1 MEEKT
6 NFLEKFWYLFVIL
19 AVVLVG
25 VIGGLWF
32 NNQKVLQESSNQN
45 APVAEEI
52 TPTTEED
59 TQIAVIEQQSDSDEV
74 NDIESDIQATDL
86 SNLDKEMANIEA
98 EIASP

>member
-25 VIGGLWF
+25 VVGGLWF
-32 NNQKVLQESSNQN
+32 NNQKVLQESSSQN

>member
-59 TQIAVIEQQSDSDEV
+59 TQIAALEQQSDSDEV